1 MKQKNFHKKI
11 KNNNNSHLNS
21 LITESRN
28 PATTY
33 IQALST
39 TEILKLMNTE
49 DKSVPLAVQ
58 NVIPAI
64 KDAVDI
70 VVKRFKQGGRLF
82 YVGAGTSGR
91 LGILDASEAPPTFG
105 VTSTMIQGIIAGGR
119 RAVFKSIEGA
129 EDLENE
135 GANAL
140 QKIKISSH
148 DTVIGI
154 SASGR
159 TPFVIGA
166 LKFAKTVGA
175 ARIGISCNP
184 NAILCQY
191 VDVPILPIVGPEVL
205 TGSTRLKSGTA
216 QKLVLNM
223 ISTTAM
229 IKLGKVHSNLMID
242 LLPKCEK
249 LSVRA
254 KRIITQ
260 ITGCSKLTANKLL
273 KSSNGDIRKAILL
286 FEENTCKNKTQ
297 KTK

>member
-1 MKQKNFHKKI
+1 MKQKNLHKKT
-11 KNNNNSHLNS
+11 NNIHLSS
-21 LITESRN
+21 LVTESRN
-28 PATTY
+28 TATTDLHN
-33 IQALST
+33 LST
-39 TEILKLMNTE
+39 TEILNVMNTE
-49 DKSVPLAVQ
+49 DRSVPSAVEK
-58 NVIPAI
+58 VLPAI
-64 KDAVDI
+64 KDAVEII
-70 VVKRFKQGGRLF
+70 VERFKQGGRLF

-105 VTSTMIQGIIAGGR
+105 VKPAMIQGIIAGGR
-119 RAVFKSIEGA
+119 GAVFKSIEGA
-129 EDLENE
+129 EDLESN
-135 GANAL
+135 GARAL
-140 QKIKISSH
+140 QKRNISSK

-175 ARIGISCNP
+175 ARIGISCNS
-184 NAILCQY
+184 NAILSKY
-191 VDVPILPIVGPEVL
+191 VEVPILPIVGPEVI

-260 ITGCSKLTANKLL
+260 LTGCSKQTAYKLL

-286 FEENTCKNKTQ
+286 FEGNKCKHKTQ

>member
-1 MKQKNFHKKI
+1 MKQKNLHKKT
-11 KNNNNSHLNS
+11 KNSNIHLNS

-28 PATTY
+28 SATIYLHT
-33 IQALST
+33 LST
-39 TEILKLMNTE
+39 TEILKIMNKE
-49 DKSVPLAVQ
+49 DESVPLAVQ

-64 KDAVDI
+64 KDAVEII
-70 VVKRFKQGGRLF
+70 VRQFKKGGRLF

-105 VTSTMIQGIIAGGR
+105 VKSTMIQGIIAGGR

-129 EDLENE
+129 EDLETE

-140 QKIKISSH
+140 RKIKISSH

-175 ARIGISCNP
+175 ARIGISCNS
-184 NAILCQY
+184 NAILRKY
-191 VDVPILPIVGPEVL
+191 VDVPVLPILGPEVI
-205 TGSTRLKSGTA
+205 TGSTRLKAGTA

-229 IKLGKVHSNLMID
+229 IKLGKVQSNLMID

-260 ITGCSKLTANKLL
+260 LTGCSKPTADKLL

-286 FEENTCKNKTQ
+286 FEEKSA
-297 KTK
+297 KTKLKK